1 MKAEGMDYKKE
12 LKKIQEHRRGYYPAV
27 TRIMDLYHDTAAA
40 DLPVELINDR
50 DALMILELIDV
61 GYLDEDV
68 LVTRRRFD
76 DIAGL
81 LYTGGYP
88 LTESGEQFLQRE
100 GRTLKGRIR
109 NLVNRFRGRR

>member
-1 MKAEGMDYKKE
+1 MKVEGMDYKKE
-12 LKKIQEHRRGYYPAV
+12 LNKMQKHRRGYYPAV
-27 TRIMDLYHDTAAA
+27 TRLMDLYHSTAAS

-68 LVTRRRFD
+68 LVIRRRFD

-88 LTESGEQFLQRE
+88 LTESGEIFLQRE
-100 GRTLKGRIR
+100 ERTLKGRIR
-109 NLVNRFRGRR
+109 NLINKFRRRR